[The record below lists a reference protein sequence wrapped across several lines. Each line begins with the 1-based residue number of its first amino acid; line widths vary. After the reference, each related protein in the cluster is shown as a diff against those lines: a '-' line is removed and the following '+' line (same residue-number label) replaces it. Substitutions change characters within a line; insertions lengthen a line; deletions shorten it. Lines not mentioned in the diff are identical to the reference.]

1 MALTDFQR
9 SICHLLADRRRSGGE
24 SYVAGGV
31 AMGAVL
37 ASRRLSRDL
46 DLFHDTI
53 EAVARSWDADRAL
66 LLASGYGVMVLR
78 ERPGFV
84 QAEASRQGE
93 RLLIDWTRD
102 SAFRFFPLVEHAELG
117 LTLHPF
123 DLATNKVL
131 ALIGRV
137 EVRDWVDVLHCHAHV
152 QPLGYLAW
160 AACGKD
166 PGFTPTGVIEHARRS
181 SHYSASEISAL
192 AFDGEPPDPA
202 ELSRQW
208 HLALDQANDIVRAL
222 PADQVGKAVLMTD
235 GTPFRGTATELPDA
249 LVTQIV
255 FHEGHIGGAMPVTR
269 LK

>member
-9 SICHLLADRRRSGGE
+9 RVCQLLADRRRSGGE

-46 DLFHDTI
+46 DLFHDTT

-66 LLASGYGVMVLR
+66 LLASGYDVTVLR

-84 QAEASRQGE
+84 QAEASRDGE

-102 SAFRFFPLVEHAELG
+102 SAFRFFPLVEHADLG

-131 ALIGRV
+131 ALIGRL

-166 PGFTPTGVIEHARRS
+166 PGFTPTGVLEHARRS
-181 SHYSASEISAL
+181 SHYSAPEIAAL
-192 AFDGEPPDPA
+192 AFDGDPPDA
-202 ELSRQW
+202 AVLLRQW
-208 HLALDQANDIVRAL
+208 HRALEQADEIVRAL
-222 PADQVGKAVLMTD
+222 PADQLGTAVLRSDGSLFT
-235 GTPFRGTATELPDA
+235 GTPAELRGAIDTE
-249 LVTQIV
+249 IM
-255 FHEGHIGGAMPVTR
+255 FHDGRIGGALPDITPA
-269 LK
+269 